1 MKFYGNFIPRYK
13 PKKIQVGILQSS
25 SHLIKQLLT
34 FDIGN
39 YHFFWVDKSLCQTNQ
54 RSLTV

>member
-1 MKFYGNFIPRYK
+1 MTFYGNFIPRYE
-13 PKKIQVGILQSS
+13 PKKIQVDILQSS

-39 YHFFWVDKSLCQTNQ
+39 YHFFWVDKSLYQPNQ
-54 RSLTV
+54 RSLIV